1 MTDKGESEGTK
12 YTLLSA
18 FKYIWYYLTMANPAE
33 KFYKLRDAIR
43 HALIHYE
50 NSNGKKG
57 KQVKRGDALRQLA
70 VSLIEMAINGN
81 DSTRLAAIKELAD
94 RLDGR
99 PVQAI
104 AGIEGEPI
112 TVVQRV
118 IVQQAVDDDSIPIVR
133 EIDARKL
140 IN

>member
-1 MTDKGESEGTK
+1 ME
-12 YTLLSA
+12 
-18 FKYIWYYLTMANPAE
+18 NPAE
-33 KFYKLRDAIR
+33 KFHKLKDAIR
-43 HALIHYE
+43 HALVNYE

-99 PVQAI
+99 PIQAI
-104 AGIEGEPI
+104 AGTDGQPI

-118 IVQQAVDDDSIPIVR
+118 IVTQAIDDDSIPLIKTV
-133 EIDARKL
+133 ESKKL

>member
-1 MTDKGESEGTK
+1 MNNT
-12 YTLLSA
+12 
-18 FKYIWYYLTMANPAE
+18 NPQAS
-33 KFYKLRDAIR
+33 FHKLKDAIR
-43 HALIHYE
+43 HALVNYD
-50 NSNGKKG
+50 NSNGRKG
-57 KQVKRGDALRQLA
+57 KRVKRGEALRHLA
-70 VSLIEMAINGN
+70 EALIEMAINGN
-81 DSTRLAAIKELAD
+81 DSVRLAAIKELAD

-118 IVQQAVDDDSIPIVR
+118 IIQQATGPDSDVLQPVINGHNP
-133 EIDARKL
+133 KL